1 MPWLGTGLLTS
12 TGKKWSQRRKII
24 TPTFHFKILEEFIET
39 FDRQSDILVDKL
51 REKMERSNEKTFDI
65 YPFITL
71 CALDVICESAMGTTV
86 DAQQG
91 NSDYA
96 KAVNE

>member
-1 MPWLGTGLLTS
+1 LTS

-51 REKMERSNEKTFDI
+51 RHKMQKSNGKPFDV

>member
-1 MPWLGTGLLTS
+1 M
-12 TGKKWSQRRKII
+12 
-24 TPTFHFKILEEFIET
+24 E
-39 FDRQSDILVDKL
+39 KL
-51 REKMERSNEKTFDI
+51 RDKMLMSKGESFDI

-71 CALDVICESAMGTTV
+71 CALDIICESAMGTTV

-96 KAVNE
+96 KSVNE

>member
-1 MPWLGTGLLTS
+1 MQKNNGNS
-12 TGKKWSQRRKII
+12 
-24 TPTFHFKILEEFIET
+24 
-39 FDRQSDILVDKL
+39 
-51 REKMERSNEKTFDI
+51 FDI